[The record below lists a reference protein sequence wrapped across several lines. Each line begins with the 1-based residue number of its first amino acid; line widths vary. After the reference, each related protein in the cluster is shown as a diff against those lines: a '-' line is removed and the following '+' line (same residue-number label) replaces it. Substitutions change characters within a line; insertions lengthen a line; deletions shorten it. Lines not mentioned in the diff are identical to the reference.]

1 MHGWSTKRITY
12 TGMFVAIAMVFS
24 YLESMIPVNIAVP
37 GIKLGL
43 ANIITLFV
51 LQKYRV
57 RDALAVLVLRIFLG
71 SLFTGTLISCLYSL
85 SGGLLCL
92 IGMALLCRLLR
103 NRYLWFVSVCGAILH
118 NIGQILAAML
128 VMQTTQVIWYLPF
141 LLISG
146 CVTGLFTGLAATYLI
161 RHWKR
166 TESAKQKK
174 NETKTISAEHLA

>member
-1 MHGWSTKRITY
+1 MSKSKRIALCGVLT
-12 TGMFVAIAMVFS
+12 ALALALS
-24 YLESMIPVNIAVP
+24 LAERMIPLELLIPIP

-71 SLFTGTLISCLYSL
+71 SLFTGTLVSCLYSL

-92 IGMALLCRLLR
+92 VGMALLCRLLQ

-118 NIGQILAAML
+118 NIGQILTAML

>member
-1 MHGWSTKRITY
+1 MQKSVKHLVTLA
-12 TGMFVAIAMVFS
+12 MFTTMALVIFVVEAQ
-24 YLESMIPVNIAVP
+24 IPVPVPIP

-43 ANIITLFV
+43 ANMITLFV

-57 RDALAVLVLRIFLG
+57 GDALAVLVLRIFLG
-71 SLFTGTLISCLYSL
+71 SLFTGTLVSCLYSL

-92 IGMALLCRLLR
+92 VGMALLCRLLQ

-174 NETKTISAEHLA
+174 DETKTISAEHLA